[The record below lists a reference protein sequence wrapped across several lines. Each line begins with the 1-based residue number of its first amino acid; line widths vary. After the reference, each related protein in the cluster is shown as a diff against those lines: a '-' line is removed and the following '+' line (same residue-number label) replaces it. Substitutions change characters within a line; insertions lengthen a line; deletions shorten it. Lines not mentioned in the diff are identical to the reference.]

1 MVSLRESFSQP
12 SPQEYLLCG
21 DASGKHAWNVAQSIS
36 GTLLGI
42 YPQISVLNLVDSS
55 PVLPSE
61 SLTKP
66 RGRYH
71 SVISVSSSPGNV
83 IQTVRD
89 WFSLCLTLVP
99 GGYGICRGISL
110 SVFRLPSLSVSR
122 SQIGFHGGWHSFPL
136 LIHFNDRILSH
147 FKRYLISIFFILGIL
162 FIFMLCVWMFACVY
176 VCVSHVC
183 LVPIQA
189 SRRYQIPWN
198 WSCRW
203 SWAAMRNLT

>member
-147 FKRYLISIFFILGIL
+147 FKRYLISIFLSWGFYL
-162 FIFMLCVWMFACVY
+162 FLCYVYECLACMYVY
-176 VCVSHVC
+176 IPCSG
-183 LVPIQA
+183 LVPA
-189 SRRYQIPWN
+189 EARRCQSPWN
-198 WSCRW
+198 WS
-203 SWAAMRNLT
+203 

>member
-1 MVSLRESFSQP
+1 
-12 SPQEYLLCG
+12 
-21 DASGKHAWNVAQSIS
+21 VAQSIS

-147 FKRYLISIFFILGIL
+147 FKRYLISIFLSWGFYLFLCYVYECLPVYMSVCHMCAWCPYRPVEDIRFLGTEVADGREL
-162 FIFMLCVWMFACVY
+162 PCG
-176 VCVSHVC
+176 
-183 LVPIQA
+183 
-189 SRRYQIPWN
+189 
-198 WSCRW
+198 
-203 SWAAMRNLT
+203 T